1 MKDYERKTPLAE
13 NIHYFIKWTVISV
26 VIGVTVGIMGTLFGH
41 GIIRATHLWKQN
53 HRTLYLM
60 PVAGLLIVWLYRV
73 SHEEKNRGTDM
84 VLESISSNED
94 ISLATAPLIF
104 VTTIL
109 SHCVSAS
116 AGREGAA
123 LQLGGSLGNLVGNI
137 IRLDEK
143 DRKVA
148 VMCGMSACFA
158 ALFGTPL
165 AAGVFSMEV
174 VSIGVMYYAA
184 LVPCLFAS
192 FIGAAISG
200 RFGLVPDHFDIG
212 AVPEFGIQGA
222 AIAVLLGMLCA
233 IVGVMFCVCLHKS
246 GHLYR
251 RYFPNPYLRV
261 LAGSGIFIVLT
272 LIFKS
277 RYYNGSGM
285 HLIERCFSG
294 EAVPYYAFLIKILF
308 TAVALGAGFKG
319 GEIVPTL
326 CVGATF
332 GYMMAAL
339 LGVSPELC
347 ASIGMVCLF
356 VSVTN
361 CPVSTV
367 FLGFELFGFE
377 AMPYYSIAV
386 AVCFTLSGYYGLYGS
401 QKFVYSKIKAEFI
414 NRRSN

>member
-1 MKDYERKTPLAE
+1 MKQYERKTPLGA
-13 NIHYFIKWTVISV
+13 NIHYFIKWVVISV
-26 VIGVTVGIMGTLFGH
+26 FIGVVVGLIGTLFGH
-41 GIIRATHLWKQN
+41 GVVWATNVWNAKSW
-53 HRTLYLM
+53 TLYLM
-60 PVAGLLIVWLYRV
+60 PAAGLLIVFLYRV

-84 VLESISSNED
+84 VLESISANEE
-94 ISLATAPLIF
+94 ISVATGPLIF
-104 VTTIL
+104 ISTIL

-123 LQLGGSLGNLVGNI
+123 LQLGGSLGNLVGKVI
-137 IRLDEK
+137 KLDEK
-143 DRKVA
+143 DKKIA

-200 RFGLVPDHFDIG
+200 RFGLVPDHYDIG
-212 AVPEFGIQGA
+212 MVPEFGLWGA
-222 AIAVLLGMLCA
+222 GLAVLLGILCA
-233 IVGVMFCVCLHKS
+233 CVGILFCVSLHKS

-251 RYFPNPYLRV
+251 KYLPNPYLRV
-261 LAGSGIFIVLT
+261 LAGSAIFIVLT
-272 LIFKS
+272 LIFSS
-277 RYYNGSGM
+277 RYYNGGGL
-285 HLIERCFSG
+285 HLIERCFEG
-294 EAVPYYAFLIKILF
+294 ESVPFYAFLMKMLF

-326 CVGATF
+326 CVGAAF
-332 GYMMAAL
+332 GYFIASL
-339 LGVSPELC
+339 LGAPAGLC
-347 ASIGMVCLF
+347 TAIGMASLF

-367 FLGFELFGFE
+367 FMAFELFGFE
-377 AMPYYSIAV
+377 AMPYYSIAI
-386 AVCFTLSGYYGLYGS
+386 AVSFTLSGYYGLYSS
-401 QKFVYSKIKAEFI
+401 QKFIYSKTRTEYI
-414 NRRSN
+414 NRKSN